1 MYRTEN
7 NEKHIVQNLLDRG
20 QRIIN
25 SYIFNGITMPSISLD
40 E

>member
-7 NEKHIVQNLLDRG
+7 YEKHIIQNLLDR
-20 QRIIN
+20 
-25 SYIFNGITMPSISLD
+25 GITMPSISLD